1 MVLDE
6 LDKAKIVIGNLS
18 IELQVTKETLELYKK
33 WHKEE
38 EKKVKHLDSL
48 LKNALERLEY
58 LEIENLELEKSV
70 NLPKTNGKK

>member
-1 MVLDE
+1 MLIDE
-6 LDKAKIVIGNLS
+6 LQKAKIVIGNLS

-38 EKKVKHLDSL
+38 ENKAKHNDNL
-48 LKNALERLEY
+48 LKAALERIEY

>member
-18 IELQVTKETLELYKK
+18 IELQVTKESLELYKK